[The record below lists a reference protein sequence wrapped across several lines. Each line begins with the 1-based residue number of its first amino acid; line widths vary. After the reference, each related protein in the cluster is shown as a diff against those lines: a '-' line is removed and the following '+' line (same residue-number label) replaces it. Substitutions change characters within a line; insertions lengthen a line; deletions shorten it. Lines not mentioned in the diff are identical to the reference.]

1 MPTYY
6 NIVRGLDDL
15 PNYGN
20 GDAIQLLDDTT
31 YFLAVNLD
39 LKGKR
44 LIGGNNTTIIGG
56 SSENCTLTS
65 TGLDSNVALFT
76 TEYTTPIRHISF
88 INVGTAIAI
97 NGNNRVV
104 ALDWTGVN
112 FVNVPNI
119 GTINTC
125 ENFIFSKGAFLNSRG
140 LVFEGTHGTIGFDN
154 SLFSGRAEAGNIIEV
169 TETAIITRR
178 LRFIYSSFVVISPE
192 VGIRVRRNATIP
204 TEGYI
209 LDTVNFSGG
218 GIYLSG
224 TLGVDNDALFVKCK
238 GIVNTSV
245 NGQMYMQGNATA
257 TTISNTTDF
266 FKVAGTTIA
275 SADNQRYNHSNNR
288 LTCKATIKRKYL
300 ISCSLTFESGA
311 NNVCEFGFYD
321 SKLAAIRTPSRT
333 KSTANTGGRA
343 ENIAFN
349 CVVQHSEDD
358 FIEIHAKNT
367 TGANNITV
375 TDMNVVIT
383 EFI

>member
-88 INVGTAIAI
+88 INVGTA
-97 NGNNRVV
+97 
-104 ALDWTGVN
+104 
-112 FVNVPNI
+112 
-119 GTINTC
+119 
-125 ENFIFSKGAFLNSRG
+125 
-140 LVFEGTHGTIGFDN
+140 
-154 SLFSGRAEAGNIIEV
+154 
-169 TETAIITRR
+169 TAIITRR

-204 TEGYI
+204 TESYI

-218 GIYLSG
+218 GTYLSG
-224 TLGVDNDALFVKCK
+224 TLGVDNTALFVKCK

-245 NGQMYMQGNATA
+245 NGQMYMQGNASA

-266 FKVAGTTIA
+266 FKVAGTTTA
-275 SADNQRYNHSNNR
+275 SADNQRYDHSNNR

>member
-39 LKGKR
+39 LQGKR
-44 LIGGNNTTIIGG
+44 LIGGSNTTIIGG

-112 FVNVPNI
+112 FVNIPNI
-119 GTINTC
+119 GIINTC

-218 GIYLSG
+218 GIYLAG
-224 TLGVDNDALFVKCK
+224 ILGADNTALFVKCK
-238 GIVNTSV
+238 GITNTSV
-245 NGQMYMQGNATA
+245 NGQMYMQGNASA

-266 FKVAGTTIA
+266 FKVAGTTTA
-275 SADNQRYNHSNNR
+275 SANNQRYDHASNR
-288 LTCKATIKRKYL
+288 LTNKATIERKYL